1 MNEPRD
7 DGRVCE
13 EEDPDP
19 VPALTVCGDD
29 FVLVGDPVLV
39 PAVDGSGVVYTKDVD
54 VLNFKSVGF
63 DLVNDPSEGAGG
75 VGTREDVFVHEESP

>member
-13 EEDPDP
+13 EEDPDS

-39 PAVDGSGVVYTKDVD
+39 PAVDRGGVVHTEDVD
-54 VLNFKSVGF
+54 GLDLEAGRF
-63 DLVNDPSEGAGG
+63 DLVDDPPKGAGRI
-75 VGTREDVFVHEESP
+75 GTGEDVLVHE

>member
-75 VGTREDVFVHEESP
+75 VGTGEDVFVHEESP